1 VVIWNSSATAS
12 VIGNTV
18 LEQSIRTIR
27 VSACSP
33 EQALM
38 PKATADSMRQ
48 VPSLREID
56 AAVDSA
62 WFGSD
67 RMKTPEMLAI
77 MHFNK
82 TDTLFSE

>member
-1 VVIWNSSATAS
+1 
-12 VIGNTV
+12 
-18 LEQSIRTIR
+18 
-27 VSACSP
+27 
-33 EQALM
+33 
-38 PKATADSMRQ
+38 

-56 AAVDSA
+56 ATVDSA

>member
-1 VVIWNSSATAS
+1 
-12 VIGNTV
+12 
-18 LEQSIRTIR
+18 
-27 VSACSP
+27 
-33 EQALM
+33 
-38 PKATADSMRQ
+38 MRQ